1 MSPSSTARTTSTT
14 MTNMRMGATGQPVR
28 RALWIPGIFVGF
40 MLIVIAVNATMVY
53 FAEHTFSGL
62 DTDSYY
68 QEGVQYNSALKE
80 GAASTALG
88 WTAKADI
95 QPNGDSRRLHLWITD
110 KRGLPVTGLKVSV
123 HVVRPVSTAY
133 DQLLALHPSET
144 EQGVYVGEVHL
155 PGPGSWE
162 LRISATGGSAP
173 WQSTQRLFVK

>member
-1 MSPSSTARTTSTT
+1 MSPSSTAPTTSTT
-14 MTNMRMGATGQPVR
+14 MTDLRMAAARQPAR
-28 RALWIPGIFVGF
+28 RALWIPAIFVGF
-40 MLIVIAVNATMVY
+40 MLVVIAVNATMIY

-68 QEGVQYNSALKE
+68 QEGVQYNSVLKE
-80 GAASTALG
+80 AAASTALG

-123 HVVRPVSTAY
+123 HIVRPVSTAY
-133 DQLLALHPSET
+133 DQLVQLHPSET
-144 EQGVYVGEVHL
+144 EQGVYVGEVKL

-162 LRISATGGSAP
+162 LRISATGRSTP